1 VTNETSFLRLQART
15 QRFTLGSPREFRVAP
30 DGSRILFL
38 RSTSGE
44 DRQHLLWQLD
54 LGTGEESRLS
64 DPARLL
70 GGAEELSAEERA
82 RRERAREQ
90 GAGVIGNA
98 TDDAVRVS
106 AFALS
111 GRLFVADAVTGQ
123 TRELDTAT
131 PIVDPRPDPTGTH
144 VAYVADDALRVVGV
158 DGTGDRVLAE
168 PDGPDRACGLAEF
181 VAAEEMQRTRGY
193 WWSPDGT
200 RLLVALTD
208 RHDVRRWHIADP
220 ANPAAPPNVVSYP
233 AAGTD
238 NVLVRLAVVALDGS
252 RVDVDWDGVELPY
265 LVTVHWSA
273 AGPPLIVLQTRDQRR
288 MQIRTVDPATGATE
302 LVHEETDEQ
311 WIDIVPGVPAWTTDG
326 RLVRVSIRDGAYRL
340 MVDDKEVTDPSLQV
354 RSVLHVGEDV
364 LFTASEDDPTQVHV
378 YRGGDTAPVRLSTVD
393 GVHTASRGG
402 EVMVLTSWT
411 LDRSGPLIQVWRGSE
426 PVGEVTSFAVTPP
439 LVPTVHLATVGER
452 GLRVALLHPT
462 GYQPSDGPLPV
473 LVDPYGGP
481 HAQRVLASRNAFLGP
496 QWLADQ
502 GFAVLIAD
510 GRGTPGRGPAWDR
523 EIAFDLAGVTLAD
536 QVDALRAVA
545 ADHPELDLS
554 KVAIRGWS
562 YGGYLA
568 ALAVLRRP
576 DVFHAAIAGAPVTDW
591 RLYDTHYTERYLGHP
606 DERPEVYERNSL
618 IDDAPNLTRPLLII
632 HGLADDN
639 VVVAH
644 SIRLSSALV
653 AAGRPHA
660 LLPLPGVTHMT
671 PQDDEVSENFM
682 LMQVRWL
689 KNALGMEDA

>member
-1 VTNETSFLRLQART
+1 
-15 QRFTLGSPREFRVAP
+15 
-30 DGSRILFL
+30 
-38 RSTSGE
+38 
-44 DRQHLLWQLD
+44 
-54 LGTGEESRLS
+54 
-64 DPARLL
+64 
-70 GGAEELSAEERA
+70 
-82 RRERAREQ
+82 
-90 GAGVIGNA
+90 
-98 TDDAVRVS
+98 
-106 AFALS
+106 
-111 GRLFVADAVTGQ
+111 
-123 TRELDTAT
+123 
-131 PIVDPRPDPTGTH
+131 

-158 DGTGDRVLAE
+158 DGTGDRALAE
-168 PDGPDRACGLAEF
+168 PEGPDRACGLAEF
-181 VAAEEMQRTRGY
+181 VAAEEMDRTRGY
-193 WWSPDGT
+193 WWSPDGS

-208 RHDVRRWHIADP
+208 RRDVRRWHIADP
-220 ANPAAPPNVVSYP
+220 ANPAMPPNVVSYP

-238 NVLVRLAVVALDGS
+238 NVRVRLAVVALDGS

-273 AGPPLIVLQTRDQRR
+273 GGPPLIVLQTRDQRR
-288 MQIRTVDPATGATE
+288 MQIRSVDPATGATE
-302 LVHEETDEQ
+302 LVHEDTDEQ

-326 RLVRVSIRDGAYRL
+326 RLVRVSTRDGSYRL
-340 MVDDKEVTDPSLQV
+340 VVDDKEITDPSLQV
-354 RSVLHVGEDV
+354 RSVLNVAGDV

-378 YRGGDTAPVRLSTVD
+378 YRGGEAAPTRLSTVD

-402 EVMVLTSWT
+402 DVMVLTSWT
-411 LDRSGPLIQVWRGSE
+411 LDRSGPLIQVWRGGE

-439 LVPTVHLATVGER
+439 LVPNLHLATVGER
-452 GLRVALLHPT
+452 GLRVALLYPT
-462 GYQPSDGPLPV
+462 GYQPGDGRLPV

-523 EIAFDLAGVTLAD
+523 EIAFDFAGVTLAD
-536 QVDALRAVA
+536 QVDALHAVA
-545 ADHPELDLS
+545 KDRPELDLS

-576 DVFHAAIAGAPVTDW
+576 EVFHAAIAGAPVTDW

-689 KNALGMEDA
+689 KNALGMEVTRD

>member
-1 VTNETSFLRLQART
+1 MTEEISFLRLQART

-30 DGSRILFL
+30 DGSRVLFL

-44 DRQHLLWQLD
+44 DRQHVLWKLD
-54 LGTGEESRLS
+54 LDTGVESRLS
-64 DPARLL
+64 DPEQLL
-70 GGAEELSAEERA
+70 VGAEELSLEERA

-98 TDDAVRVS
+98 TDDAVRVA

-111 GRLFVADAVTGQ
+111 GKLFVADAVTGE
-123 TRELDTAT
+123 TRGLATAE

-144 VAYVADDALRVVGV
+144 VAYVAGDALRVVGV
-158 DGTGDRVLAE
+158 DGTGDRALAE

-181 VAAEEMQRTRGY
+181 VAAEEMERSRGY

-208 RHDVRRWHIADP
+208 RGDVQKWHIADP
-220 ANPAAPPNVVSYP
+220 ANPVAPPNVVSYP
-233 AAGTD
+233 AAGTE
-238 NVLVRLAVVALDGS
+238 NVRVRLAVVALDGS

-273 AGPPLIVLQTRDQRR
+273 AGPPLILLQSRDQRR
-288 MQIRTVDPATGATE
+288 TQIRSVDPATGVTE
-302 LVHEETDEQ
+302 LLHEETDEH
-311 WIDIVPGVPAWTTDG
+311 WVDIVTGVPAWTTDG
-326 RLVRVSIRDGAYRL
+326 QLVRVSIRDGAYRL
-340 MVDDKEVTDPSLQV
+340 VLDGKEVTDPSLQI
-354 RSVLHVGEDV
+354 RSVLHVGSDI
-364 LFTASEDDPTQVHV
+364 LFTASEDDPRQVHV
-378 YRGGDTAPVRLSTVD
+378 YRGGDAAPARLSTVD
-393 GVHTASRGG
+393 GVHGAARGG
-402 EVMVLTSWT
+402 EVMVLTSWS
-411 LDRSGPLIQVWRGSE
+411 LDRSGPMIQVWRGDKRI
-426 PVGEVTSFAVTPP
+426 GEVHSFAVTPP
-439 LVPTVHLATVGER
+439 LVPNVRLLTVGER
-452 GLRVALLHPT
+452 GLRVALLYPT
-462 GYQPSDGPLPV
+462 GYQPGDGQLPV

-523 EIAFDLAGVTLAD
+523 EIAFDFAGVTLAD
-536 QVDALRAVA
+536 QVDALQAVA
-545 ADHPELDLS
+545 KEHPDLDLS
-554 KVAIRGWS
+554 RVAIRGWS
-562 YGGYLA
+562 YGGYLS

-618 IDDAPNLTRPLLII
+618 IDDAPNLSRPLLII

-689 KNALGMEDA
+689 KDVLGGAR